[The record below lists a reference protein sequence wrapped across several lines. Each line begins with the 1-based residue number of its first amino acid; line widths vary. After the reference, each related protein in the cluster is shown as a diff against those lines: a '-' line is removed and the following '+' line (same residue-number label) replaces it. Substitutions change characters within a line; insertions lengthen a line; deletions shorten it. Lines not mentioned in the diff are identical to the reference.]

1 VLLRQELDEIY
12 AAFCET
18 LPQEL
23 RIAAQQLPHRLKM
36 AWAPSI
42 PWSQVF
48 GQEVTFAAPAF
59 FAEAMPHISPGVV
72 RDAVLAHTLAV
83 IDAFGTDRVE
93 DRQIE
98 ASAEVEEILRRV
110 RNASDRAL
118 VRVVGSLSDDQT
130 DFAVAQRAMLNG
142 IRAERTIMVEQ
153 RPVDFELYE
162 SIALAKAGV
171 GTPAS
176 IALARAAGW
185 SAAECRAVAR
195 TLDSVWLGLQYHDDV
210 IDWEDD
216 LKRKSSWAV
225 RLVMGDEL
233 DRTASDPIAEQ
244 KQVREAV
251 LDSGILARLLER
263 SARHFRAVRKR
274 AEALGVRELAGW
286 ALKKEEHAQQ
296 LTEQERRSSGYAV
309 RLHALSPW
317 ASHVL
322 S

>member
-1 VLLRQELDEIY
+1 
-12 AAFCET
+12 
-18 LPQEL
+18 
-23 RIAAQQLPHRLKM
+23 M

-48 GQEVTFAAPAF
+48 GQDVTFAAPAF
-59 FAEAMPHISPGVV
+59 FAQAMPQISPAKV
-72 RDAVLAHTLAV
+72 RDAVLAHAFAV
-83 IDAFGTDRVE
+83 IDAFGTDRIE
-93 DRQIE
+93 DRQIK
-98 ASAEVEEILRRV
+98 ASDEIVEILCRIRL
-110 RNASDRAL
+110 ASERAV
-118 VRVVGSLSDDQT
+118 VRVAGNLWDEKT
-130 DFAVAQRAMLNG
+130 DLAVAQRSMLDA
-142 IRAERTIMVEQ
+142 IRAERRIMIEDGPVE
-153 RPVDFELYE
+153 FEVYE
-162 SIALAKAGV
+162 SIAIGKAGV

-185 SAAECRAVAR
+185 SVAECQTVAR

-216 LKRKSSWAV
+216 LKRDSSWAV
-225 RLVMGDEL
+225 RLVLGEKGESGDSRHSADIKAIRDE
-233 DRTASDPIAEQ
+233 
-244 KQVREAV
+244 V
-251 LDSGILARLLER
+251 LDSGILAQLLER

-296 LTEQERRSSGYAV
+296 LAHQEKRSSGYAV

-317 ASHVL
+317 VSHVL